1 MVEGCKPAEAL
12 GRLRIDAAVAEGLRL
27 ARAAGREEPTLR
39 DAVWELLVE
48 AADTLRRL
56 PNRERG
62 WLTAATRA
70 HWPDYVRNTA
80 EAFAGAVGPE
90 PAEARGSLRPAPARA
105 EAIDRMDTV
114 LLWLPQAGG
123 RDARRDVAVLFGLAC
138 GLRVSRLRREFGC
151 GRRTVYDIRDRGVA
165 RICGWLRRQSDLCR
179 ELG

>member
-1 MVEGCKPAEAL
+1 MGEICKSTDAQE
-12 GRLRIDAAVAEGLRL
+12 RLRIDAAVAEGLRL

-70 HWPDYVRNTA
+70 HWPDYLRNTA
-80 EAFAGAVGPE
+80 EAFAGTVG
-90 PAEARGSLRPAPARA
+90 ADAAGVQRSLRPAPARA

-138 GLRVSRLRREFGC
+138 GLKVSRLRREFGC

-165 RICGWLRRQSDLCR
+165 RICGWLRRQSDRCRDLC
-179 ELG
+179 